1 MSESPRNLII
11 TGGARG
17 IGLAVA
23 SIAVSRGI
31 QVVVIDKS
39 LGEEFNKLRSTTSQ
53 ELLQGVEADLSDAR
67 SIPTVM
73 QEAAGL
79 LSTPIESVVLC
90 AGIYPLSPSI
100 DGDASIWDAVHNLN
114 ARGTFLAASAAA
126 RNMGEA
132 GGSIVLL
139 TSVAYARGDAL
150 EPSAAYAASK
160 GALVSLTTQL
170 AAEWGEL
177 GIRVNAV
184 APGVIDTALTTI
196 VHNPEAYSAMLARLP
211 LHRIGQPEEV
221 ARACLFLTS
230 ADASYITGAVLPV
243 DGGYLIS

>member
-1 MSESPRNLII
+1 MSTSPRNLII

-160 GALVSLTTQL
+160 GALVSLTAQL